1 MHKKKVAIIGANGFI
16 GISISEAL
24 SKKGYKVYGFI
35 RNEKSSYENIYKN
48 LKINTIV
55 VGDLEEIKNINLQ
68 GNKFDYIINLAARA
82 HITQDLSKKG
92 NKVIKSLNNIERNI
106 VKNFDVKN
114 VKLIQLSS
122 AKVKLNRT
130 SLPMS
135 DSELIYINAKL
146 KSENIIR
153 QNFEK
158 YIILR
163 PPLIYGPYVKAN
175 FLALIK
181 AIDFGL
187 PLPFLNLENF
197 RSYLYLEN
205 LVDLILKVI
214 EENKFLNNFYYVCD
228 GNAVSTKHL
237 SDLIANHLSKKPL
250 YFYINKNLL
259 YFLAKVIKKQ
269 SLLNKVIG
277 DFIINNN
284 KINKDVGWAPK
295 YNLNLGIKNTCFWY
309 KTMFKMKN

>member
-146 KSENIIR
+146 
-153 QNFEK
+153 
-158 YIILR
+158 
-163 PPLIYGPYVKAN
+163 
-175 FLALIK
+175 
-181 AIDFGL
+181 
-187 PLPFLNLENF
+187 
-197 RSYLYLEN
+197 
-205 LVDLILKVI
+205 
-214 EENKFLNNFYYVCD
+214 
-228 GNAVSTKHL
+228 
-237 SDLIANHLSKKPL
+237 
-250 YFYINKNLL
+250 
-259 YFLAKVIKKQ
+259 
-269 SLLNKVIG
+269 
-277 DFIINNN
+277 
-284 KINKDVGWAPK
+284 
-295 YNLNLGIKNTCFWY
+295 
-309 KTMFKMKN
+309 